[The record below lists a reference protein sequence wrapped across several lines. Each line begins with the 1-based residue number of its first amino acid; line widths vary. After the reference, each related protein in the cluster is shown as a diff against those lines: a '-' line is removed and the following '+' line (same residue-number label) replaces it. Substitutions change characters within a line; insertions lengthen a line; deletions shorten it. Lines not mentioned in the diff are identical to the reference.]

1 MLILYTTPMCPY
13 CKRVE
18 AYLDE
23 AQIAYEERNVA
34 TNPAFR
40 DELLEKGGNMQVPF
54 LVDTERDV
62 SMYESEDMLNYIA
75 EHYAR

>member
-18 AYLDE
+18 AYLEE
-23 AQIAYEERNVA
+23 ANIPYEERNVA
-34 TNPAFR
+34 SNPAFR
-40 DELLEKGGNMQVPF
+40 DELLDKGGRMQVPF
-54 LVDTERDV
+54 LVDSERDT

-75 EHYAR
+75 EHYAK

>member
-1 MLILYTTPMCPY
+1 MCPY